1 MQLDLEPDEA
11 AILKESL
18 AVYLSDLR
26 AEIGKTEDYGTRREL
41 HQRES
46 VLQKVIAQLGPR

>member
-1 MQLDLEPDEA
+1 VQLDLEPDEA

-41 HQRES
+41 HQRET

>member
-11 AILKESL
+11 AILKEALS
-18 AVYLSDLR
+18 ASLSDLR
-26 AEIGKTEDYGTRREL
+26 AEIGKTEDAATRREL

-46 VLQKVIAQLGPR
+46 VLRKVIAQLG